1 MRKPPALT
9 TFAIGLAGGGLAGL
23 ALGISGF
30 ASAAPATTPS
40 PSAAGPAQPTPK
52 GGGTFTPNEDPTHES
67 AESPEQSPIALA
79 GGPFRA
85 ENGGPAAR

>member
-30 ASAAPATTPS
+30 ASAAPSTTPS
-40 PSAAGPAQPTPK
+40 PSAT
-52 GGGTFTPNEDPTHES
+52 
-67 AESPEQSPIALA
+67 
-79 GGPFRA
+79 
-85 ENGGPAAR
+85 